1 MTNEKMVCDCCSDWC
16 PDTAT
21 AFHAGWE
28 WFTGYLPKRFVV
40 CCKCLADENQ
50 RSYIASQR
58 EISQTR
64 PTPAAHRPTRSSL
77 IVLP

>member
-1 MTNEKMVCDCCSDWC
+1 MTDEKMVCDVCSRHC
-16 PDTAT
+16 SSSKRAQEL
-21 AFHAGWE
+21 GWD

-40 CCKCLADENQ
+40 CRECLSNEHQ
-50 RSYIASQR
+50 QSFIASRR

-64 PTPAAHRPTRSSL
+64 PTPAAFRPVRSL